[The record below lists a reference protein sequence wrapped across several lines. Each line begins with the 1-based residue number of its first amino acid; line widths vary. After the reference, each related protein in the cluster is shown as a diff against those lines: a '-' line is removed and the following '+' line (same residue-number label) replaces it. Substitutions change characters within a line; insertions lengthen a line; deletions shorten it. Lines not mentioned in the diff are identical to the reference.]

1 MAERVDL
8 SKEPC
13 SLTFLLGV
21 AASQAKL
28 AARRQCLENPLTLTS
43 DQALVVRTLREENG
57 LSQGDLARRTGKD
70 APSLSRILAL
80 MGKKGLVEKR
90 RDERDR
96 RVWRVFVTEEVERFS
111 FELCCDLDETEKRL
125 LKGISEEEVR
135 ALRVM
140 LWKIVGNCESEFGLE
155 SPVPEGWAGGCEC
168 AD

>member
-1 MAERVDL
+1 MAVTSD
-8 SKEPC
+8 SAAEPC

-28 AARRQCLENPLTLTS
+28 AARRQCLENRLTLTS

-57 LSQGDLARRTGKD
+57 LSQGELARRTGKD

-80 MGKKGLVEKR
+80 MLKKGIVEKR
-90 RDERDR
+90 KDEVDR
-96 RVWRVFVTEEVERFS
+96 RVWRVFVTGEAERFS
-111 FELCCDLDETEKRL
+111 YELCCDLDETERRL
-125 LKGISEEEVR
+125 LKGFSDEEVR

-155 SPVPEGWAGGCEC
+155 SPVPEGWAGECGCS
-168 AD
+168 D